1 MGSRI
6 KKFLMLLIMILGVV
20 LFASEEKKVPNEIV
34 KDNPEREVTTVESMK
49 VRDHATMSL
58 SVTKKNEKVI
68 EGELIGDTLKVKLPI
83 KGINENTLD
92 RMVKPKEG
100 KKLVIE
106 SKSRVTPRMA
116 RMVTNTTKKMPTQ
129 EEMNNLTLEQ
139 VKAMMNNSDT
149 KEIETQSKG
158 VKNYI
163 AVENE
168 SGIDVE
174 VLDVN
179 RNEDIYVNVEE
190 NGEVVDRYRVAI
202 SNQVSTREFTVP
214 SSISKVFLH
223 NLDTLQV
230 VGTGSNKIWLA
241 HKAKTFSAQIH
252 NLQRM
257 DFTNS
262 LSGIKLDDEFLN
274 KDNKK
279 IELNFSHRDFIS
291 GASLRLRSNITSNE
305 LAPMFSDILGSKNE
319 GIGYF
324 VTSPTEGVFYQ
335 EYATTEGKLYEG
347 KNVNDSTKGAVNG
360 FKRIVFLEKLR
371 GGLTGEAKDPYL
383 KNGTITGIGF
393 ELDIYFKNNLTNPGL
408 YVTVGNMEVK
418 LKNNIGETKY
428 FRASEIYAD
437 VGDHAGNGTVKIP
450 NNKIKN
456 SITNLK
462 TIDTINWTLLENTT
476 TMLSFMKSNDDPN
489 NYSNIGLFINGDYT
503 KQIAR
508 YYQGKETN
516 VHTITYNQGNKEQKF
531 KIRVSQKE
539 GEYAKV
545 EILPIK
551 LQNPDDTNQT
561 PQVVFHVVQGRN
573 TGNNL
578 LEYRKAKYTVNF
590 PKVEEIGDKKN
601 INITIDPRVTYTTK
615 ATDVQG
621 KVSWITLSKKY
632 GKWDDS
638 TKVDLSEMISVD
650 GVYDDSNLAVSS
662 VVSVEGESKDTENS
676 QYDSFRKQNTTDRL
690 DIAFK
695 KGVTFTDLSKNSN
708 LMISPLRAIGYKT
721 IYQASDNKKYRSTIT
736 INYAAKPGGSDT
748 FNAGIGYDGE
758 GSVNISGKDI
768 GEYIILHKDSSAST
782 SNEKPLDTH
791 SGNLPTF
798 NGLIEGQKDKEIVT
812 QYRIKVD
819 SEANFKEFKNIG
831 EKIDI
836 DDNLAITLSKTSAVS
851 NKKNIKVHKKT
862 DNTFNHT
869 ILMEYYCKDIKLG
882 EYNLTV
888 SNTRT
893 VTSIGTLTTT
903 IDPRLARLTTE
914 EWITLG
920 NYSGGTDLANLDI
933 DKYSGLIAA
942 TDNNLTPQK
951 TIKEIIKISKNGI
964 NYPYI
969 ANDNNG
975 YKRYGT
981 NSNPLIAILATRND
995 GNIADTNALHNNANF
1010 ARKVKDKGRIYFEFK
1025 AGDSYYYSF
1034 NHDLAVESDPN
1045 GEEGKFTA
1053 EKGYI
1058 GNTSVDLTGK
1068 ELEKIY
1074 TLARKEV
1081 NTANSEIDISGTKT
1095 SGWLP
1100 TLHGLFDES
1109 QNIANYYIINS
1120 RKIEF
1125 GDQNNG
1131 VDITNNGT
1139 TLFNIKLTKPDNPSN
1154 KKNIQIVKKSDI
1166 TYSNKSV
1173 LIEYYHSSGI
1183 KLGEFTVAVSNTNTP
1198 NDLGEAS
1205 VKLDARIIQLGDK
1218 YSRIRLNDKQL
1229 FSFNP
1234 NNATDDNDHIGS
1246 YEAFIG
1252 DATDFNKASNL
1263 TKYDTVNINEDAT
1276 VKINFGTNSNDN
1288 ITNKT
1293 HNNQKYKVNQSG
1305 ENEGG
1310 IPVGI
1315 NFSEFKDI
1323 NNHIIS
1329 KWKAYET
1336 TSHDGNNNFE
1346 VTIANGTKFIGNI
1359 VENYTMRNTN
1369 TGAEEIVKK
1378 VASKEATVYQG
1389 SGTLNLV
1396 RAKVGHTYIFTAG
1409 SGSNVTANGPSGT
1422 ERNLTLLKESG
1433 FSLDARGLFSSGS
1446 IANRMVIKDG
1456 NNKLAEVNGTA
1467 GNTLESNN
1475 LAIGNAKIKIG
1486 INNSGQLT
1494 VTKVEDGN
1502 IDSVTLT
1509 IEYYYIKD
1517 PTKGVDFIA
1526 SDNKNI
1532 KLGTYTLTLKN
1543 PIVGDYDNNK
1553 MTVNIDKR
1561 FASIVT
1567 YNWLFKDDKV
1577 ATTVDGK
1584 TVDKQNYFSDFFKYS
1599 GNLTGATGT
1608 IVTDLEMPERNLD
1621 HTGTHYGYYHLLD
1634 STEWK
1639 GEGAVPKQ
1647 GSMSSIDNLVTVS
1660 KGNSD
1665 NVNSFH
1671 NKFSLI
1677 FSENGTEKIYRG
1689 NIEENIVGE
1698 EAKSGSGILDTS
1710 KMTENQ
1716 EYKFKTII
1724 EDGNI
1729 NSSDSD
1735 IVITNASN
1743 PINTKGIIEGTTN
1756 KNVANKIRVTFGN
1769 TPPIIS
1775 SNSTMEIEN
1784 SGLKVAINTNDND
1797 ANYLGGLILTKTA
1810 KKISVENIK
1819 IEYFYTI
1826 ASSGDDIVFEGNS
1839 ANAIKLGELSLT
1851 IKDSIFEI
1859 DGDGVLNFGDM
1870 VYNLNY
1876 PYVTQGGIFYVK
1888 CNDPAMIE
1896 GKKVEFSVDKDKVQP
1911 MKNTNGQTGDQNEVP
1926 LVNTQVQTRSN
1937 GKFYLQSTADLS
1949 GRPNIG
1955 KYEGEIEVIVTIQ
1968 DKQP

>member
-6 KKFLMLLIMILGVV
+6 KKLLILLIMVLGVV
-20 LFASEEKKVPNEIV
+20 LFASEEKKAPNEII

-190 NGEVVDRYRVAI
+190 NGEVVDRYRVTILPRNLVAKA
-202 SNQVSTREFTVP
+202 FTLP
-214 SSISKVFLH
+214 SSPIEYTYLNDRIVEIGG
-223 NLDTLQV
+223 Q
-230 VGTGSNKIWLA
+230 KIWLGD
-241 HKAKTFSAQIH
+241 KKKTFSANIS
-252 NLQRM
+252 NLDIVSFENRLSKLIL
-257 DFTNS
+257 DDDFIEHKISFNFTNAAM
-262 LSGIKLDDEFLN
+262 G
-274 KDNKK
+274 
-279 IELNFSHRDFIS
+279 
-291 GASLRLRSNITSNE
+291 TSIH
-305 LAPMFSDILGSKNE
+305 LKSRVGSSYAPLFENSIVGSKGEKEN
-319 GIGYF
+319 YF
-324 VTSPTEGVFYQ
+324 VMEPAQGIYYS
-335 EYATTEGKLYEG
+335 EYNGDGKLFEG
-347 KNVNDSTKGAVNG
+347 RKLANPKEGAVNA
-360 FKRIVFLEKLR
+360 FKYINFLEKNR
-371 GGLTGEAKDPYL
+371 DNKVHISYL
-383 KNGTITGIGF
+383 GNATATGIGF
-393 ELDIYFKNNLTNPGL
+393 ELDIPLKSAINQPGR
-408 YVTVGNMEVK
+408 YITEGSITTTISAK
-418 LKNNIGETKY
+418 DQQSSTIKAQY
-428 FRASEIYAD
+428 IYMD
-437 VGDHAGNGTVKIP
+437 MGDQSGDTFAVKIP
-450 NNKIKN
+450 NDKIKKSQTTLNKIDTGN
-456 SITNLK
+456 WMQLNAGNTN
-462 TIDTINWTLLENTT
+462 
-476 TMLSFMKSNDDPN
+476 LSFMKSNDN
-489 NYSNIGLFINGDYT
+489 TSSFNNIGLFINGEVNR
-503 KQIAR
+503 QIAR
-508 YYQGKETN
+508 YSAGKDSN
-516 VHTITYNQGNKEQKF
+516 VHTITYNQGNKVQTF
-531 KIRVSQKE
+531 KIRVSQQK
-539 GEYAKV
+539 GSYAQV
-545 EILPIK
+545 EILPIT
-551 LQNPDDTNQT
+551 LQNPDNIAET
-561 PQVVFHVVQGRN
+561 PQVKFYIVQGRKDN
-573 TGNNL
+573 QAL
-578 LEYRKAKYTVNF
+578 REYRKVEYTVNF
-590 PKVEEIGDKKN
+590 PRVEEIGDKKN

-662 VVSVEGESKDTENS
+662 VVSVEGESKDTGNS

-695 KGVTFTDLSKNSN
+695 RGVTFTDLSKNSN

-736 INYAAKPGGSDT
+736 VNYAAKPGGSDI
-748 FNAGIGYDGE
+748 FKDGIGYDGE

-836 DDNLAITLSKTSAVS
+836 NDNLAITLSKTSAVS

-893 VTSIGTLTTT
+893 VTPIGTLTTT

-975 YKRYGT
+975 YKRYG
-981 NSNPLIAILATRND
+981 NSSSPKVAILKTLPD
-995 GNIADTNALHNNANF
+995 SNIAYTNVLHIDTNF
-1010 ARKVKDKGRIYFEFK
+1010 ARKVKDQGNINFEFE
-1025 AGDSYYYSF
+1025 AEDNYYYSF
-1034 NHDLAVESDPN
+1034 NHDLVVKNTGIQADE
-1045 GEEGKFTA
+1045 FTA

-1058 GNTSVDLTGK
+1058 GNTSLDLTGK
-1068 ELEKIY
+1068 ELEKTY
-1074 TLARKEV
+1074 TLARKNV
-1081 NTANSEIDISGTKT
+1081 NINNSEIDISGTKT

-1100 TLHGLFDES
+1100 TFHGFFNGS
-1109 QNIANYYIINS
+1109 QNIASYYIINS

-1131 VDITNNGT
+1131 VDIANNGI
-1139 TLFNIKLTKPDNPSN
+1139 TLFNIKLTRPDDPSN

-1422 ERNLTLLKESG
+1422 EKNLTLVRGSG
-1433 FSLDARGLFSSGS
+1433 FSLNARGLFNSRS

-1456 NNKLAEVNGTA
+1456 NNQLAEVNGNA

-1475 LAIGNAKIKIG
+1475 LAIGNATIKIG
-1486 INNSGQLT
+1486 INEFGELT
-1494 VTKVEDGN
+1494 VTKVKDGN

-1517 PTKGVDFIA
+1517 STKGVDFTA

-1634 STEWK
+1634 STEWR

-1647 GSMSSIDNLVTVS
+1647 GNMSSIDNLVTVS

-1665 NVNSFH
+1665 NINSFH

-1698 EAKSGSGILDTS
+1698 EAKSGSGTLDTS

-1769 TPPIIS
+1769 TPPIVS
-1775 SNSTMEIEN
+1775 SNFTMEIEN

-1797 ANYLGGLILTKTA
+1797 GNYLGGLILTKTA

-1826 ASSGDDIVFEGNS
+1826 APSGDDIVFEGNS

-1851 IKDSIFEI
+1851 IRDSIFEI

-1870 VYNLNY
+1870 VYDSNY
-1876 PYVTQGGIFYVK
+1876 PYVTQSGIFYVK

-1896 GKKVEFSVDKDKVQP
+1896 GKKVEFSVDSKNVQP
-1911 MKNTNGQTGDQNEVP
+1911 MKNTNAQTGGQNEVP
-1926 LVNTQVQTRSN
+1926 LVNTEVQTRSN

-1949 GRPNIG
+1949 GRPNTG
-1955 KYEGEIEVIVTIQ
+1955 KYEGEIEVTVTIQ